1 MEVNVVTSDSLIWNK
16 QQFIFDLIVAAQ
28 SGQVV
33 VNLLHEGPDCIAAGI
48 DLILD
53 QVCELLSLP
62 REHFLIQTSNQISS
76 SAYPE
81 QRTQFVELELAKI
94 LATQTLPQTSTL
106 QHKFGIFIGRSNW
119 QRLGLAAYLSSRY
132 PEQTTMT
139 FHYDN
144 QIDYHRNNFGIE
156 EFLQRNWKCAPEIL
170 EFLKRL
176 PITNDQQTYPI
187 LWNKQGFGLQEQYK
201 SLFVEIVCETYFT
214 GRTFFITEKTLRCI
228 INRRPFL
235 VQGPRCYLK
244 NLHALGFKTFDQWW
258 DEGYDLDHSDARY
271 QTLCNGID
279 WIAQQSSNT
288 IQQWYQDMQPVLE
301 HNIECLKQLS
311 TKQILTTDFSYE

>member
-1 MEVNVVTSDSLIWNK
+1 MNVNVVTSDSLIWNK
-16 QQFIFDLIVAAQ
+16 QQFIFDLIIAAQ
-28 SGQVV
+28 SGQVI
-33 VNLLHEGPDCIAAGI
+33 VNLRHEGPDCVAVGI
-48 DLILD
+48 DSVLD

-81 QRTQFVELELAKI
+81 QRTPFIELELAKT
-94 LATQTLPQTSTL
+94 LATQAAPQPSTL
-106 QHKFGIFIGRSNW
+106 QHTFGIFIGRSNW
-119 QRLGLAAYLSSRY
+119 QRLGLAAYLSSHY
-132 PEQTTMT
+132 PEQTIMT

-156 EFLQRNWKCAPEIL
+156 EFVQRNWDCAPQVL

-176 PITNDQQTYPI
+176 PITKDQQTYPI
-187 LWNKQGFGLQEQYK
+187 LWNNQAFDLQEKYK

-214 GRTFFITEKTLRCI
+214 GRTFFITEKLLRCI

-258 DEGYDLDHSDARY
+258 NEDYDLDHADARY

-279 WIAQQSSNT
+279 WISHQSANT

-311 TKQILTTDFSYE
+311 TKKILTTDFSYE